1 MKREEFLDIL
11 RKTLHGEV
19 DPDTI
24 EQNIRYYDEYINTH
38 SDGEEEEVLEGLGD
52 PRLIARTIIDTEK
65 IAKQKNKYVNNRGYS
80 YGSDR
85 VHTEENGEE
94 QERYQGNTSRKNPIF
109 FTGLKWYHKVLIAA
123 ILIIFLILILIA
135 GSVLLRIL
143 YVFAIPIILMVLLY
157 SLFRRR

>member
-38 SDGEEEEVLEGLGD
+38 LEGDEDGILEGLGD
-52 PRLIARTIIDTEK
+52 PRLIAKTIIDTER
-65 IAKQKNKYVNNRGYS
+65 ISRQKNKYTNSQGYS
-80 YGSDR
+80 YGNER
-85 VHTEENGEE
+85 VHAEENSEE
-94 QERYQGNTSRKNPIF
+94 HSRYQGNSSRKNPVF
-109 FTGLKWYHKVLIAA
+109 FTNLKWYHKVLIVA
-123 ILIIFLILILIA
+123 ILAIILILLLLV
-135 GSVLLRIL
+135 GRVLLRIV
-143 YVFAIPIILMVLLY
+143 YVFAIPIILMALLY